1 MRAGIRTGTGIG
13 ISEELHD
20 ALCGLP
26 IEREG
31 AKGEDLRCRTT
42 RSCSQWL
49 RVAEAA
55 TPGEASMWHG
65 WFGML
70 QVTSLGVYG
79 TALLVR

>member
-13 ISEELHD
+13 IFEELHD

-26 IEREG
+26 IERQG

-55 TPGEASMWHG
+55 TRGWASMWHG
-65 WFGML
+65 WSGML
-70 QVTSLGVYG
+70 QVTVLGVWR
-79 TALLVR
+79 TALVVR